1 MTYTIKKL
9 GELLDVPESTVRY
22 WRDRYSEFI
31 PYSGTGRK
39 RRYPAEALEVLRLI
53 CDYSERSS
61 NAEDIKEALSTKFTK
76 FIDIEQEPQRRTTAT
91 QQENSLLPTKAD
103 LLPVVQGM
111 ISEVLGRTLEL
122 IADQKGR
129 LEKLETDNRELQAK
143 VKAMAKSKKKRKKP
157 PTTKQMIN
165 QLQALGKRLDIVNK
179 RLSQK

>member
-1 MTYTIKKL
+1 
-9 GELLDVPESTVRY
+9 
-22 WRDRYSEFI
+22 
-31 PYSGTGRK
+31 
-39 RRYPAEALEVLRLI
+39 
-53 CDYSERSS
+53 
-61 NAEDIKEALSTKFTK
+61 
-76 FIDIEQEPQRRTTAT
+76 
-91 QQENSLLPTKAD
+91 
-103 LLPVVQGM
+103 M